1 MSKKGIP
8 HRKWSKEDKLRIVK
22 LHLDDHVPIRQIEK
36 TEHINHSL
44 VSAQCRRYLENG
56 ESALIP
62 KSGNKFAALHT
73 SKSLS
78 ELERLRLLVAKQE
91 LEIARLKKGYFV
103 KGAGVNKEYV
113 IGKGKTLKSLKNS
126 K

>member
-22 LHLDDHVPIRQIEK
+22 LHLEDHIPIRRIGEM
-36 TEHINHSL
+36 ECINNSL
-44 VSAQCRRYLENG
+44 VSAWCKKYLENG
-56 ESALIP
+56 ENALAAKP
-62 KSGNKFAALHT
+62 GNKFAALHT
-73 SKSLS
+73 SKNLS

-103 KGAGVNKEYV
+103 KGVGADKEYV
-113 IGKGKTLKSLKNS
+113 IGKGKTLKSSRNS

>member
-22 LHLDDHVPIRQIEK
+22 LHLEDHISVEQIAK
-36 TEHINHSL
+36 TECVNHSL
-44 VSAQCRRYLENG
+44 VSVWCKKYLENG
-56 ESALIP
+56 ESALCA

-103 KGAGVNKEYV
+103 KGAGADKEYV
-113 IGKGKTLKSLKNS
+113 IGKGKTLKSSKNS

>member
-1 MSKKGIP
+1 MPKKGIP

-22 LHLDDHVPIRQIEK
+22 LHLEDHVSIKQIEK
-36 TEHINHSL
+36 TEHINHTL
-44 VSAQCRRYLENG
+44 VSAWCKRYLENG

-91 LEIARLKKGYFV
+91 LEIASLKKGYFV
-103 KGAGVNKEYV
+103 KGVGANKEFV
-113 IGKGKTLKSLKNS
+113 IGKERTLKLSNS
-126 K
+126 SK

>member
-44 VSAQCRRYLENG
+44 VSA
-56 ESALIP
+56 
-62 KSGNKFAALHT
+62 
-73 SKSLS
+73 
-78 ELERLRLLVAKQE
+78 
-91 LEIARLKKGYFV
+91 
-103 KGAGVNKEYV
+103 
-113 IGKGKTLKSLKNS
+113 
-126 K
+126 

>member
-1 MSKKGIP
+1 MPKKGIP
-8 HRKWSKEDKLRIVK
+8 HRKWSKEDKLRIIK
-22 LHLDDHVPIRQIEK
+22 MHLEEHIPIKQIEK
-36 TEHINHSL
+36 IEHVNHTL
-44 VSAQCRRYLENG
+44 VSEWCKRYLENG
-56 ESALIP
+56 ESALIQ

-103 KGAGVNKEYV
+103 KGAGVNKEFV
-113 IGKGKTLKSLKNS
+113 IGKGKTLKSS
-126 K
+126 KSSK